1 MAKQKKNFYLSVWRN
16 DPSVEHAVETWR
28 TKSKRVTKLIPGEKE
43 KLAWLIH
50 KQADAISK
58 SINTRWR

>member
-43 KLAWLIH
+43 KIGLIDS
-50 KQADAISK
+50 QTS
-58 SINTRWR
+58 RRYQ